1 MEFLAYIVVICL
13 IIFGTYSMFKDAREK
28 GIWFVII
35 EVVAII
41 VLAAMGL

>member
-1 MEFLAYIVVICL
+1 MDFFAYIICA
-13 IIFGTYSMFKDAREK
+13 IIIVAGFAMLFKDAREK

-35 EVVAII
+35 EVIAII